1 MRRARGAGEGV
12 GGETASTMSR
22 AQEVSLARL
31 LRVYE
36 SKIAS
41 SSGRGA
47 VPDAN
52 GTPSARAA
60 GDGAPGVGA
69 YTDGVVD
76 ADASTR
82 SAPSSQDRGAFLV
95 DRRDDAD
102 AEGVDFYSHPET
114 VALKRRQHV
123 DAMRALLARVRTANP
138 DAADAYAERVDAV
151 AAWVATRGDG
161 RGASG
166 AFAGGGEGDD
176 DESPPAEAATRR
188 PAAEASTGEAPT
200 STELDELDFDS
211 SKRNA
216 FKEVPFSVARSHRSS
231 RPRARARADGGS
243 RLALSARGEASM
255 RRHRSTQ
262 DALTDDLV
270 GLAGAMR
277 ANAGA
282 MERSLR
288 ESRAG
293 LASLERD
300 LDANVAATTSANRRQ
315 KKLFVKF
322 RSAGCYVWLA
332 LFAVGLVFS
341 WVFVYVRV
349 TSDKIRRIR

>member
-1 MRRARGAGEGV
+1 M
-12 GGETASTMSR
+12 
-22 AQEVSLARL
+22 
-31 LRVYE
+31 
-36 SKIAS
+36 
-41 SSGRGA
+41 
-47 VPDAN
+47 
-52 GTPSARAA
+52 
-60 GDGAPGVGA
+60 GA

-102 AEGVDFYSHPET
+102 AEGVDFFYSHPET

-151 AAWVATRGDG
+151 AAWVATREDG
-161 RGASG
+161 RDASG
-166 AFAGGGEGDD
+166 PFAGGGEGDD
-176 DESPPAEAATRR
+176 ESRPAESAEAAEAMGGA
-188 PAAEASTGEAPT
+188 PASAERDA
-200 STELDELDFDS
+200 
-211 SKRNA
+211 R
-216 FKEVPFSVARSHRSS
+216 VPASVAPRTSRP
-231 RPRARARADGGS
+231 RPRARVDGGS
-243 RLALSARGEASM
+243 RLALSDRGEASL
-255 RRHRSTQ
+255 RRHRETR

>member
-1 MRRARGAGEGV
+1 
-12 GGETASTMSR
+12 MSR

-52 GTPSARAA
+52 GTPSPRVAR
-60 GDGAPGVGA
+60 DGAPGSGT
-69 YTDGVVD
+69 YDDGVVGADESSSRGAFDVARAED
-76 ADASTR
+76 ADAKVFSDPAT
-82 SAPSSQDRGAFLV
+82 A
-95 DRRDDAD
+95 
-102 AEGVDFYSHPET
+102 
-114 VALKRRQHV
+114 ALKRRQHV

-151 AAWVATRGDG
+151 HAWVAAQGDG
-161 RGASG
+161 TDASG
-166 AFAGGGEGDD
+166 VFVFAGGGERD
-176 DESPPAEAATRR
+176 DEASLQAETEAEATEATLPAPEATETAETRSGISSNAAVERR
-188 PAAEASTGEAPT
+188 PGI
-200 STELDELDFDS
+200 DS
-211 SKRNA
+211 LSA
-216 FKEVPFSVARSHRSS
+216 LSSARPS
-231 RPRARARADGGS
+231 RPRARARADGFGGS
-243 RLALSARGEASM
+243 RLTLSDGGEASL
-255 RRHRSTQ
+255 RRHRATQ

-270 GLAGAMR
+270 GLAAKMR

-282 MERSLR
+282 MERSLL
-288 ESRAG
+288 ESRKG

-300 LDANVAATTSANRRQ
+300 LDFNVASTRVANRRQ
-315 KKLFVKF
+315 KKLRAAFQ
-322 RSAGCYVWLA
+322 SAGCWTWLA

-349 TSDKIRRIR
+349 TSDKIKRIR

>member
-1 MRRARGAGEGV
+1 
-12 GGETASTMSR
+12 MSR

-60 GDGAPGVGA
+60 GDGTPGSGT
-69 YTDGVVD
+69 YDDGVVG
-76 ADASTR
+76 ADAS
-82 SAPSSQDRGAFLV
+82 SSRGAFHV
-95 DRRDDAD
+95 DERADAD
-102 AEGVDFYSHPET
+102 AEAWSDPET
-114 VALKRRQHV
+114 AALKRRQHV

-151 AAWVATRGDG
+151 AAWVATREDG
-161 RGASG
+161 RDASG
-166 AFAGGGEGDD
+166 PFAGGGEGDD
-176 DESPPAEAATRR
+176 ESRPAESAEAAEAMGGA
-188 PAAEASTGEAPT
+188 PASAERDA
-200 STELDELDFDS
+200 
-211 SKRNA
+211 R
-216 FKEVPFSVARSHRSS
+216 VPASVAPRTSRP
-231 RPRARARADGGS
+231 RPRARVDGGS
-243 RLALSARGEASM
+243 RLALSDRGEASL
-255 RRHRSTQ
+255 RRHRETR

-288 ESRAG
+288 ESRKG

-300 LDANVAATTSANRRQ
+300 LDANVAATKTANRQQ
-315 KKLFVKF
+315 KKLRAAF
-322 RSAGCYVWLA
+322 RSAGCWTWLA

-341 WVFVYVRV
+341 WVFVYVRL
-349 TSDKIRRIR
+349 TSDKIKRIR

>member
-1 MRRARGAGEGV
+1 
-12 GGETASTMSR
+12 MSR

-60 GDGAPGVGA
+60 GDGAPGLGA

-95 DRRDDAD
+95 DRRNDAD
-102 AEGVDFYSHPET
+102 AEGVDFFYSHPET

-200 STELDELDFDS
+200 STELDELDS
-211 SKRNA
+211 SRNLNA
-216 FKEVPFSVARSHRSS
+216 FKASFSVAQSQSHRSS

-341 WVFVYVRV
+341 WVFVYVRL
-349 TSDKIRRIR
+349 TSDKIKRIR